1 MKFEVPYKK
10 FDKENGGY
18 KGVVELCDKE
28 LTFEQKEIY
37 NSARDSTPPLVF
49 FMTVTFGIVAG
60 SMGLIFY
67 CVLAKNPNIFHF
79 LVGELVTLISTVF
92 VSLCLYLDYRTAVKN
107 WKKIEKGIINSIQKE
122 LQDEQKKIAEE
133 YYKEHPEKF
142 MAIYGLKED

>member
-10 FDKENGGY
+10 FDKENGEY
-18 KGVVELCDKE
+18 KRVVELCDKE

-37 NSARDSTPPLVF
+37 NSARDSMPPLVF
-49 FMTVTFGIVAG
+49 FMTVTFGIIAG

-67 CVLAKNPNIFHF
+67 CALAENPNIFHF
-79 LVGELVTLISTVF
+79 LVGELVTFISTAF
-92 VSLCLYLDYRTAVKN
+92 VSLCLYLDYRTATKK
-107 WKKIEKGIINSIQKE
+107 WKKIEKGIIDSIQKE

>member
-10 FDKENGGY
+10 FDKENGEY
-18 KGVVELCDKE
+18 KRAVELCDKE

-37 NSARDSTPPLVF
+37 NSARDSMPLVVF
-49 FMTVTFGIVAG
+49 FMTVTFGIIAG
-60 SMGLIFY
+60 SMGLILY
-67 CVLAKNPNIFHF
+67 CVLAENPNIFHF
-79 LVGELVTLISTVF
+79 LVGELVTFIPTAF
-92 VSLCLYLDYRTAVKN
+92 VSLCFYLDYRTAVKN
-107 WKKIEKGIINSIQKE
+107 WKKIEKGIIYSIQKE